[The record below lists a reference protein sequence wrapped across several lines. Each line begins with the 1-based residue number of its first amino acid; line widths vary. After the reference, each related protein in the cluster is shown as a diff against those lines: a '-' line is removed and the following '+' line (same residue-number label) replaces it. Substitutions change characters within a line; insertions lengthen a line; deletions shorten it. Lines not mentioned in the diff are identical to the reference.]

1 MATSSSLDDRSDSKS
16 SKPSVS
22 SMLTTLVLWLTKLL
36 SVISRR
42 LELTDAVCSNYGKKQ
57 NHYSYI
63 LLTIY
68 GYLQNGLPLIR
79 WYSIFQD
86 SLILNF
92 AIVKQKRYRTLSQY
106 SQKPHPEIAYRIDVV
121 QKTAFCFG

>member
-1 MATSSSLDDRSDSKS
+1 M
-16 SKPSVS
+16 P
-22 SMLTTLVLWLTKLL
+22 TK
-36 SVISRR
+36 
-42 LELTDAVCSNYGKKQ
+42 EKKQ

-92 AIVKQKRYRTLSQY
+92 TILKQKKYRTLWQY
-106 SQKPHPEIAYRIDVV
+106 YQKPHPEIVYRVDVIH
-121 QKTAFCFG
+121 KTAFCFGEVTVYKFIDVKL

>member
-1 MATSSSLDDRSDSKS
+1 
-16 SKPSVS
+16 
-22 SMLTTLVLWLTKLL
+22 MLTTLVLWLTKLL

-42 LELTDAVCSNYGKKQ
+42 LELIDAVCANYGKKQ

-92 AIVKQKRYRTLSQY
+92 TILKQKKYRTLWQY
-106 SQKPHPEIAYRIDVV
+106 YQKPHPEIVYRVDVIH
-121 QKTAFCFG
+121 KTAFCFGEVTVYKFIDVKL